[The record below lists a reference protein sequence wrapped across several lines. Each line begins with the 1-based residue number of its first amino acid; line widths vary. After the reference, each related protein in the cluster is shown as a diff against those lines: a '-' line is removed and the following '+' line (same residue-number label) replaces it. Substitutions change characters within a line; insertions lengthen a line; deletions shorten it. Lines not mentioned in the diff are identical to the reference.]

1 MKLRKISLA
10 YIIHLLV
17 AISVSIS
24 IDSADLDSHILE
36 YGALYELKISDLP
49 LRIRILRE
57 VNRMQNSEKIAVFK
71 ASSAFFSI
79 DERSRFMLDRGEIVP
94 LEYSYKRRALGKTD
108 RDTFAFTQNN
118 NSGELGNVQDR
129 NEGNVFDK
137 LSVQYQLQLD
147 LIREEA
153 IEIGES
159 FSYRVRDN
167 GKLKPYKFII
177 ENIEQIET
185 ELGSLRTIRIK
196 RERKKDDR
204 STVLWLAPKYKYT
217 LIKMIQ
223 RERDREWELEIKEW
237 L

>member
-1 MKLRKISLA
+1 MALEPDTLISPCANPALEPTISSLLLSLGTKTSATYRFSKVLARDPKEINIRRIVEIRCIFAFVSAKFPICPFYIFYIVKHRKISLA
-10 YIIHLLV
+10 YIIHFLV
-17 AISVSIS
+17 AISFSIS

-49 LRIRILRE
+49 LRIKILRE

-118 NSGELGNVQDR
+118 NSSELGSVQDR
-129 NEGNVFDK
+129 NEENVFDK

-147 LIREEA
+147 L
-153 IEIGES
+153 
-159 FSYRVRDN
+159 
-167 GKLKPYKFII
+167 KLFY
-177 ENIEQIET
+177 
-185 ELGSLRTIRIK
+185 L
-196 RERKKDDR
+196 
-204 STVLWLAPKYKYT
+204 VH
-217 LIKMIQ
+217 
-223 RERDREWELEIKEW
+223 
-237 L
+237 

>member
-1 MKLRKISLA
+1 MKLRKISLG
-10 YIIHLLV
+10 YIILSLV

-24 IDSADLDSHILE
+24 IDAADLESHILE
-36 YGALYELKISDLP
+36 YGALYELKISELP
-49 LRIRILRE
+49 LRIKILRE

-79 DERSRFMLDRGEIVP
+79 DERSRFMLYRGEIVP

-108 RDTFAFTQNN
+108 RDTFDFTQNK
-118 NSGELGNVQDR
+118 NSDESASVRGR
-129 NEGNVFDK
+129 NEENIFDR

-153 IEIGES
+153 IEIGKS
-159 FSYRVRDN
+159 FSYRVRDK

-177 ENIEQIET
+177 EDIEQIET

-204 STVLWLAPKYKYT
+204 STVLWLAPQYKFT
-217 LIKMIQ
+217 LIKIIQ
-223 RERDREWELEIKEW
+223 RERDREWELEIKDW